1 MKRKPNRYSEVTV
14 LKKIFLFIRFA
25 AKKIC
30 SGFYVDDQICK
41 TSMHYLLRYLAIVVS
56 VLFVRFRCDRV

>member
-14 LKKIFLFIRFA
+14 LKKKNLSIRFA